1 MADRLKLQRYSINF
15 VIDFHDEDVKNVG
28 QLPWFLMLGDAPIPI
43 EWLEYVAVRQLEGD
57 EGSLKD
63 IMPDDAYNVVD
74 LTYETQM
81 EEKDLAALERR
92 SNFKLVV
99 DNGDV
104 KLEQSDDQEK
114 PDGESPEG

>member
-1 MADRLKLQRYSINF
+1 MGKRYSINF
-15 VIDFHDEDVKNVG
+15 VIEPDCEIENIG
-28 QLPWFLMLGDAPIPI
+28 QQPWYVLLGDMPMPI
-43 EWLEYVAVRQLEGD
+43 EWLEFVAVRELSGNEM
-57 EGSLKD
+57 SLKD
-63 IMPDDAYNVVD
+63 MIPDDAYNVVD
-74 LTYETQM
+74 LTYEQQM

-104 KLEQSDDQEK
+104 KLEQNDDQTK